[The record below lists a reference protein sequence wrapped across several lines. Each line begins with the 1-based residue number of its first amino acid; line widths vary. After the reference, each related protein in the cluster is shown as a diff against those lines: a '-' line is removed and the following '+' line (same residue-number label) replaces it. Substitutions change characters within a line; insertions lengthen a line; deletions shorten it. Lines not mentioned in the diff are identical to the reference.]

1 MKTRLALFMV
11 CFLFTGCGQPYHSSI
26 QTPKQPFPQ
35 NRVNISDHPHQKWKL
50 SFAPASEP
58 RSTQTPIPTV
68 SPAPVKRILSKNQAS
83 SIKKKKEPSLPVQR
97 NQQKKLTLVQL
108 RSKYPQFFR
117 LNGSARENKIAL
129 TFDDGPDNKYTPQI
143 LDILHKNHV
152 RATFFLVGIR
162 AKTHPAIVKRIIH
175 EGHAIGNH
183 SYNHPNPAKLTEAQ
197 FEKQFVDTQA
207 ILRRIAGYEP
217 RLIRTPYGAIQ
228 ENQLRW
234 AAKHGFIVVNWDI
247 DTLDWKQL
255 NSSQVLANTLSHTH
269 RGAIILQHS
278 AGGPTQD
285 LSGTVKALPILIAEL
300 KRQGFE
306 MVTVPQLL
314 HIRATK

>member
-1 MKTRLALFMV
+1 MKTRLALFML
-11 CFLFTGCGQPYHSSI
+11 CFLFAGCGKTYHSSI

-35 NRVNISDHPHQKWKL
+35 TSLNIDDHQHLEWKL
-50 SFAPASEP
+50 SLAPASGP
-58 RSTQTPIPTV
+58 KLMQAIPTA
-68 SPAPVKRILSKNQAS
+68 SPAAVKRIVPKNQAS
-83 SIKKKKEPSLPVQR
+83 SVKKKKEPSLPVQQ

-117 LNGSARENKIAL
+117 LNGSAHENKIAL
-129 TFDDGPDNKYTPQI
+129 TFDDGPDTKYTPQI
-143 LDILHKNHV
+143 LDVLHKNHV

-162 AKTHPAIVKRIIH
+162 AQANPSIVRRILK

-183 SYNHPNPAKLTEAQ
+183 SYNHANPAKLTEAQ
-197 FEKQFVDTQA
+197 FEKQFVDTQV
-207 ILRRIAGYEP
+207 ILDKIAGYEP
-217 RLIRTPYGAIQ
+217 KLIRTPYGAIQ

-234 AAKHGFIVVNWDI
+234 AAKHGFIIVNWDI

-255 NSSQVLANTLSHTH
+255 NSSQVLANALNHTH

-278 AGGPTQD
+278 AGGVGQD

-300 KRQGFE
+300 KKQGFE
-306 MVTVPQLL
+306 LVTVPQLL
-314 HIRATK
+314 HLPATK